1 MAFEGMSASSQ
12 KDLRLTF
19 ILAIAMLT
27 AAALILPLQIGIWLP
42 DTVLGMK
49 RTLAN
54 QRMSSGHSF
63 CVVQYW
69 NRQDFYYSTEL
80 IHTFPDG
87 RVVTD
92 VLDSDAHKTWHAG
105 LAIDESFRRAT
116 VTIRDQG
123 TIPVRW

>member
-1 MAFEGMSASSQ
+1 MSASSE
-12 KDLRLTF
+12 KGLRLTF
-19 ILAIAMLT
+19 IIVIAMLI

-42 DTVLGMK
+42 DALFGTK

-54 QRMSSGHSF
+54 QRLSSGHSF
-63 CVVQYW
+63 RVVQYW
-69 NRQDFYYSTEL
+69 NRQDYYNTEL

-105 LAIDESFRRAT
+105 LAVDEGFHRAT
-116 VTIRDQG
+116 VTIRDYG
-123 TIPVRW
+123 TISVRW